1 VATAFHRN
9 KMFGESEGG
18 ESEGGGNET
27 KRNETKQN
35 KTKHKRVNF
44 VGGQDEEKGSF

>member
-9 KMFGESEGG
+9 KMFG

-35 KTKHKRVNF
+35 KAKHKRVNF
-44 VGGQDEEKGSF
+44 FGGQDEEKGSF